1 MSSLTAK
8 KIAVR
13 FRKNT
18 FRASKKAPGCPQKA
32 PGHTYGYEHRSQTHM
47 IKATRCFAP
56 LKDDTNE
63 NNPLAP
69 PPYFSRGTQGI
80 KTGIFFIQ

>member
-18 FRASKKAPGCPQKA
+18 FPASKKAPGCPQKSFRMLSKKITDALRKA

-56 LKDDTNE
+56 
-63 NNPLAP
+63 
-69 PPYFSRGTQGI
+69 
-80 KTGIFFIQ
+80 